1 MPTIKRFRR
10 CRIEM
15 YFADHPPPHFHIVTR
30 DDERVAVTI
39 ETIAIWAGGADP
51 RDIADAMEWA
61 GDNRAELRE
70 RWKLYSEEERPRP

>member
-30 DDERVAVTI
+30 NDERVAVTI
-39 ETIAIWAGGADP
+39 DTVAIWAGEADG
-51 RDIADAMEWA
+51 RDIAEGMSWA
-61 GDNRAELRE
+61 KENRAELRQ
-70 RWKLYSEEERPRP
+70 RWRAYSEKG